1 MINGTQV
8 NVEELVNFLRNRTGI
23 TGLNL
28 CMVEIG
34 AEGAREFVKLKDLG
48 LDLSGNNISDQ
59 CVSELANSI
68 KGFSF
73 VAKRSSLQT
82 EPKTGI
88 RHYIGSG
95 VAILVGIAYLAGAT
109 TLTPVGAVAVFL
121 AAAAVGALV
130 GYGIGKFCEKVSE
143 EKQKDSDI
151 STSSTAV
158 NSRLTPQPFESQSKT

>member
-1 MINGTQV
+1 
-8 NVEELVNFLRNRTGI
+8 
-23 TGLNL
+23 
-28 CMVEIG
+28 
-34 AEGAREFVKLKDLG
+34 
-48 LDLSGNNISDQ
+48 
-59 CVSELANSI
+59 
-68 KGFSF
+68 
-73 VAKRSSLQT
+73 LQT

-143 EKQKDSDI
+143 EKQKNPDM
-151 STSSTAV
+151 STWTAAKSV
-158 NSRLTPQPFESQSKT
+158 LCGVFATQHPQAQVEKR